1 MSFCYNLFT
10 FTVSAVNATYPAV
23 INLSKYS
30 TPFIPF
36 YCILCHRRLSSCFWV
51 DRRELVP
58 NKEFSEWIQQTHATR
73 FLERSSIVYNGMILK
88 PPIEILFPSASKV
101 ENYLSHMINRCIFF
115 FKGMGLE
122 GSNSLLLNWKVKF
135 ISSVKCSDLI

>member
-10 FTVSAVNATYPAV
+10 FTVSAVNATHPTV

-51 DRRELVP
+51 DSRELVP

-88 PPIEILFPSASKV
+88 PPIEILFPLASKV
-101 ENYLSHMINRCIFF
+101 ENYLSHMINRCIFPSKEWDWRVVIPCF
-115 FKGMGLE
+115 WIE
-122 GSNSLLLNWKVKF
+122 NSSLYPVL
-135 ISSVKCSDLI
+135 SVVI